1 MKFLIT
7 SYNDPADQRIVEGTG
22 FVVDESGHICIKEID
37 ETVAR
42 LLNVNIEP
50 LPAVGKV
57 SSVKMAK
64 LAGKYINFGSDDLT
78 NVVNAGEDNALRLC
92 DDIQALAASVLSQT
106 GTKA

>member
-7 SYNDPADQRIVEGTG
+7 SYSDPTDQRIVEGTG
-22 FVVDESGHICIKEID
+22 FVVDEAGHICIKD
-37 ETVAR
+37 NGETIAR

-57 SSVKMAK
+57 SSVKTAK
-64 LAGKYINFGSDDLT
+64 LAGKYINFDLLDWMSGPQSPET
-78 NVVNAGEDNALRLC
+78 VNAVS

-106 GTKA
+106 GTK